1 MSNSRSRFLIGMLL
15 TTALCSCGGGQMTAP
30 TVTGI
35 FVKATPTNQT
45 AYSAQPAPQNQVS
58 FAAYLSYSD
67 GSSSSTP
74 LSGVQWSD
82 IDYSWVFL
90 SGNIA
95 TCTQPA
101 PLPGL
106 QLSTVTATA

>member
-1 MSNSRSRFLIGMLL
+1 MSSLRPQLL
-15 TTALCSCGGGQMTAP
+15 LALLLVGTLCGCGGKMAAP

-35 FVKATPTNQT
+35 FVKATPSNQT
-45 AYSAQPAPQNQVS
+45 AYSTLLPPQNQVS

-67 GSSSSTP
+67 ASLSSTA

-90 SGNIA
+90 NKMLRRVRN
-95 TCTQPA
+95 
-101 PLPGL
+101 PLRYLGCNCRP
-106 QLSTVTATA
+106 